1 MKSNGID
8 QLPEIVKDLYR
19 IVGRLDQLFPGRRF
33 TLDGHLVGS
42 IGEVL
47 AAHHYGLELLPNSY
61 QNHDAKTKDGQF
73 VQIKSTQRSSVA
85 LRDKPENLLVL
96 FLKQDGSFEEVYSGP
111 GKAPWEK
118 AGKMQKNGQ
127 RPINLTKLRAIMETV
142 PTALR
147 IPLVRSQHRIGL
159 PTSEFGVSLLP
170 R

>member
-1 MKSNGID
+1 MNSNSID
-8 QLPEIVKDLYR
+8 QLPEIIKSLYR

-47 AAHHYGLELLPNSY
+47 AAHYYGLELLPNSY
-61 QNHDAKTKDGQF
+61 QNHDAKTDNGQF

-85 LRDKPENLLVL
+85 LRDEPENLLVL
-96 FLKQDGSFEEVYSGP
+96 LLKKDGSFEEIYSGP

-127 RPINLTKLRAIMETV
+127 RPITITKLKALMENV
-142 PTALR
+142 PNALR
-147 IPLVRSQHRIGL
+147 IPLVRSQQVAPLDSQG
-159 PTSEFGVSLLP
+159 GAVMGD
-170 R
+170 